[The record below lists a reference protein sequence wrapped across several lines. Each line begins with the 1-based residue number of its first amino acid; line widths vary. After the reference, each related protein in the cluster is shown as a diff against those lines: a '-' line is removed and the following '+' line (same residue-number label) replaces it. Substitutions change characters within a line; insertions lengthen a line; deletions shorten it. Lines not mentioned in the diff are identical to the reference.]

1 MNMVTK
7 NNLGLK
13 TKLAFTTA
21 IFVLTGAQAM
31 ADVLNPT
38 IGSLLYEENFNTLDS
53 TLWNSVDGDGC
64 EIGLCGWGNQEL
76 EYYSPN
82 NLSIVNVPFEPATK
96 ALAIQARREVK
107 GTHSFTSGK
116 IDSSNKL
123 QVKYGMIEFRMST
136 PQVGTGLWPAGW
148 MLGTS
153 LATWPSKGELDIMEM
168 GHSAAGMANAGL
180 AGSDINSYTASNA
193 IFYATAACSTG
204 NASCAASTAW
214 LTKNAYVAS
223 TPLVNRFV
231 TYRMYWT
238 ESQIRFTVI
247 DNNVEH
253 DMYATPIPITADSS
267 EFQAPFYFLFNLA
280 VGGAFTDA
288 ANPGQVTA
296 PLPGTM
302 YIDYI
307 RVYQLDG
314 KGEVKLGNQTKPE
327 TGTFGVFTD
336 SNSVTN
342 KQEAGVTSD
351 IWIWN
356 TVSTT
361 AGTIPAYEG
370 SNVIA
375 WKYAAPQWFGGGIA
389 SRQARDMS
397 NFVNGNLKFRI
408 KIPAN
413 VSFKVGIADTYTNE
427 NYVNFPANTT
437 AYGLVRTGD
446 WAQATIPV
454 SAIRGITALQSMSA
468 LFNIASID
476 PQPTA
481 NFEMAIDDIVWEC
494 GTSAACQA
502 VASSSSVASS
512 SKSSVKSSSS
522 VASVVSSVSSSSK
535 SSVASSSKS
544 SVASS
549 TSSSVKS
556 SSSSSSSSVAT
567 TNGYTVVS
575 STSVNFY
582 ANGASWAD
590 IHFTVNGGAQQNV
603 RMVHNA
609 DNTNTYALTGVP
621 AGAVVRYNYTIG
633 QATGAV
639 DTAWVQ
645 FTLPAA
651 VSSASSSKSSVA
663 SSVASSS
670 SSSKSSVASSS
681 SSSAAA
687 AYGYTKLTTTS
698 VKFYANNSPWV
709 DVHFTV
715 NGGAQQNVRL
725 THNADNTNN
734 FTATG
739 IPAGAVVKYF
749 YTIGQSVGAVDTAWV
764 QFTM

>member
-1 MNMVTK
+1 MITYNK
-7 NNLGLK
+7 NNLSLK
-13 TKLAFTTA
+13 TKLAVTA
-21 IFVLTGAQAM
+21 GIFMLTGAQAM

-116 IDSSNKL
+116 IDSANKL

-193 IFYATAACSTG
+193 IFYAAAACSTG

-214 LTKNAYVAS
+214 QTKNAYVAS
-223 TPLVNRFV
+223 TPLINRFV
-231 TYRMYWT
+231 KYRMYWT
-238 ESQIRFTVI
+238 DAQIRFTVI

-253 DMYATPIPITADSS
+253 DMYASPIPITAESS

-356 TVSTT
+356 TASTT

-413 VSFKVGIADTYTNE
+413 VSFKVGIADTFTNE

-446 WAQATIPV
+446 WAQATIPI

-481 NFEMAIDDIVWEC
+481 NFEMAIDDVVWEC
-494 GTSAACQA
+494 GNSVACQA
-502 VASSSSVASS
+502 VASSSSIASS
-512 SKSSVKSSSS
+512 SKSSSS
-522 VASVVSSVSSSSK
+522 VASSVSSV
-535 SSVASSSKS
+535 A
-544 SVASS
+544 
-549 TSSSVKS
+549 SSVKS
-556 SSSSSSSSVAT
+556 SSSSAAPSSSSSSAAA

-575 STSVNFY
+575 ATSVNFY
-582 ANGASWAD
+582 ANNASWAD
-590 IHFTVNGGAQQNV
+590 IHFTVNGGGQQNV

-609 DNTNTYALTGVP
+609 DNSNTYALTGLP

-651 VSSASSSKSSVA
+651 VSSSSSSKSSVA
-663 SSVASSS
+663 SSVASTS

-681 SSSAAA
+681 SSSAAP

-715 NGGAQQNVRL
+715 NGGAQQNIRM

-739 IPAGAVVKYF
+739 IPAGAVVRYF
-749 YTIGQSVGAVDTAWV
+749 YTIGQNVGAVDTAWA